1 MLICIHSDN
10 STHLFH
16 KGSSAALSKTEVS
29 KMEEGLWIPIVAFL
43 VIGTVSIMVT
53 YFRYKTR
60 MGTEKTIR
68 LALEKGNELSP
79 EMLDRLSN
87 PKKGGIADLRRGM
100 VSVAVGIGFVI
111 LGFMVD
117 DEEAIRP
124 MIGIAMFPMFVG
136 FAYLILWRL
145 GEREQKN

>member
-1 MLICIHSDN
+1 MD
-10 STHLFH
+10 
-16 KGSSAALSKTEVS
+16 
-29 KMEEGLWIPIVAFL
+29 EGLWIPIVAFL

-53 YFRYKTR
+53 YFRHKTR

-79 EMLDRLSN
+79 EMLDRLAS
-87 PKKGGIADLRRGM
+87 PKKSTVADLRRGM

-124 MIGIAMFPMFVG
+124 MIGIAMFPMFIG

>member
-1 MLICIHSDN
+1 
-10 STHLFH
+10 
-16 KGSSAALSKTEVS
+16 
-29 KMEEGLWIPIVAFL
+29 MEEGLWIPIVAFL

-53 YFRYKTR
+53 YFRHKTR

-79 EMLDRLSN
+79 EMLDRLAN
-87 PKKGGIADLRRGM
+87 PKKGAGADVRRGM

-117 DEEAIRP
+117 DEEAVRP
-124 MIGIAMFPMFVG
+124 MIGIAMFPMFIG
-136 FAYLILWRL
+136 FAYLIFWWL

>member
-1 MLICIHSDN
+1 
-10 STHLFH
+10 
-16 KGSSAALSKTEVS
+16 
-29 KMEEGLWIPIVAFL
+29 MEEGLWIPIVAFV
-43 VIGTVSIMVT
+43 VIGIVSIMVT
-53 YFRYKTR
+53 YFRHKTR

-79 EMLDRLSN
+79 EMLDRLAN
-87 PKKGGIADLRRGM
+87 PKKSSIADLRRGM

-124 MIGIAMFPMFVG
+124 MVGVAMFPMFIG

>member
-1 MLICIHSDN
+1 
-10 STHLFH
+10 
-16 KGSSAALSKTEVS
+16 
-29 KMEEGLWIPIVAFL
+29 MEEGLWIPIVAFV
-43 VIGTVSIMVT
+43 VIGIVSIMVT
-53 YFRYKTR
+53 YFRHKTR

-79 EMLDRLSN
+79 EMLERLAN
-87 PKKGGIADLRRGM
+87 PKKGTGADLRRGM
-100 VSVAVGIGFVI
+100 VSVALGIGFVI
-111 LGFMVD
+111 FGFMVD

-124 MIGIAMFPMFVG
+124 LIGIAMFPMFIG

>member
-1 MLICIHSDN
+1 LDN
-10 STHLFH
+10 SAHLLH

-29 KMEEGLWIPIVAFL
+29 KMEEGLWIPILALV
-43 VIGTVSIMVT
+43 VIGAVSITVT
-53 YFRYKTR
+53 YFRHKTR

-79 EMLDRLSN
+79 EMLDRLAN
-87 PKKGGIADLRRGM
+87 PKKGTGADLRRGM
-100 VSVAVGIGFVI
+100 VSVAIGIGFALI
-111 LGFMVD
+111 GIMG
-117 DEEAIRP
+117 DEDEMIRP
-124 MIGIAMFPMFVG
+124 LIGIAMLPMFIG